1 MVTAFNILYS
11 AAAVRR
17 LLGLNPSAQIQLK
30 KFAWVIWVWVK
41 GRRPTFISKGVF
53 LQHFVEW
60 RKAQGQGL
68 RVTRR
73 RDLANHY
80 TVRNPRQSTAYMVEQ
95 RADGFFCTCD
105 DFNNQLEFFS
115 RGCCKHGYAVLSHLG
130 WSSLNEYLQA
140 QRISRFPRV
149 HEAVAVYA
157 A

>member
-17 LLGLNPSAQIQLK
+17 LLGLNASSSVQLK

-41 GRRPTFISKGVF
+41 GRRPTFISKRVF

-60 RKAQGQGL
+60 RKAQSRGL
-68 RVTRR
+68 RVTALLSPAR
-73 RDLANHY
+73 HY
-80 TVRNPRQSTAYMVEQ
+80 SVRNPSRNTAYLVEQ
-95 RADGFFCTCD
+95 RSDGVFCTCD

-115 RGCCKHGYAVLSHLG
+115 QGCCKHGYAVLRQLG
-130 WSSLNEYLQA
+130 WSSLQAYLQA
-140 QRISRFPRV
+140 QKVRPLPRAYEV
-149 HEAVAVYA
+149 VAIYA